1 MITSAIRL
9 FVDEITVGYSKKETV
24 YSHMLEKVLG
34 YNNHIKELEALLS
47 QQDRAVEEQKQK
59 LTTAQEEF
67 EQYDKQYN
75 TLSEELNEV
84 QTKINELT
92 SEE

>member
-1 MITSAIRL
+1 
-9 FVDEITVGYSKKETV
+9 
-24 YSHMLEKVLG
+24 MLEKTLE
-34 YNNHIKELEALLS
+34 YNNQIKELEDLVS

-59 LTTAQEEF
+59 LIIAQEEF

-75 TLSEELNEV
+75 TLSEELNGV

-92 SEE
+92 AEE